1 MKTNSHRG
9 TDTLTAPNLVAVQF
23 ICSGCGKTLPL
34 VAPEEAPEKAREA
47 AIKLGWT
54 FERDKVTAGIEA
66 FCSDCSAERQ
76 RLSNEGGKG

>member
-1 MKTNSHRG
+1 MKMDREL
-9 TDTLTAPNLVAVQF
+9 LTAPSLVALEL

-34 VAPEEAPEKAREA
+34 VAPEQVPERVNEA

-54 FERDKVTAGIEA
+54 FEKDKVTQGAEA

-76 RLSNEGGKG
+76 RLSNEGGRG